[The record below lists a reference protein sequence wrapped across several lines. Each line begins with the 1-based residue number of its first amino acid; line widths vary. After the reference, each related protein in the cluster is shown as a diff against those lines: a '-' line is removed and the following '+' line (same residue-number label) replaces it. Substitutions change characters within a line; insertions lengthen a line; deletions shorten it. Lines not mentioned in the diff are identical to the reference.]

1 MIMATRKRTKNY
13 YLSDLLDSFQLVDL
27 SEDELIDDNDSDRE
41 SYFSDS
47 EIENDTNTVALWQ
60 SAATAN
66 TSHGSVQSAG
76 NTSDASISTTD
87 ATRNESL
94 LELLSSDDD
103 SDTASASNIADHN
116 WKSVEP
122 TYTSPSDINFSESS
136 GISDSVTLNKDS
148 LPVQFFLLF
157 VTEHTRIIKIMIA
170 ETNRYAEQI
179 IAHSVVTAKSRMRR
193 WVATTNTEMKR
204 FLGILF
210 IMGLVKK
217 SINRRLLVY

>member
-1 MIMATRKRTKNY
+1 MIMATRKRTKKY

-41 SYFSDS
+41 SYCNDS
-47 EIENDTNTVALWQ
+47 EIEDDTNTVALWQ

-66 TSHGSVQSAG
+66 TSHDSVQSAG
-76 NTSDASISTTD
+76 NTSNILTTD
-87 ATRNESL
+87 ATRNESM
-94 LELLSSDDD
+94 LELFSSDDD
-103 SDTASASNIADHN
+103 SDTASASNFADHN

-136 GISDSVTLNKDS
+136 GISDSVTLSKDS

-157 VTEHTRIIKIMIA
+157 VTEHIIKIIVT
-170 ETNRYAEQI
+170 ETNRNAEQI

-204 FLGILF
+204 FLGVLF
-210 IMGLVKK
+210 TMGLVKK
-217 SINRRLLVY
+217 HA